1 MINHDHF
8 MIMLITTTLHFIMIT
23 FPMRNKQHVMFKR
36 IIIMII
42 KLLLVGAK
50 LMSCEAICMSASG
63 S

>member
-8 MIMLITTTLHFIMIT
+8 MIMLIITTLHFIMIT
-23 FPMRNKQHVMFKR
+23 FPMRNKQHVMFEL
-36 IIIMII
+36 IIMII